1 MKLTKETLKRIIKE
15 ELQATLREGSWSD
28 DSPWNDQLG
37 GKIGNP
43 YGGDKVSLVR
53 SLNNAIY
60 SLDQGYD
67 QEEIDAGKETLARVK
82 EEMSPEDFE
91 IARKLADLF
100 VHYSEYATRADV
112 EQTKSEMAALCA
124 KLGITLDDII

>member
-1 MKLTKETLKRIIKE
+1 LE
-15 ELQATLREGSWSD
+15 ATLREGSWSD

-43 YGGDKVSLVR
+43 YGGDKVGLVR

-91 IARKLADLF
+91 IARELADLF
-100 VHYSEYATRADV
+100 VYYSEYATRADV
-112 EQTKSEMAALCA
+112 EQTKSEMEALCA

>member
-1 MKLTKETLKRIIKE
+1 MKLTKEALKRIIKE
-15 ELQATLREGSWSD
+15 ELEATLREGSWSD

-43 YGGDKVSLVR
+43 YGGDKISLVR
-53 SLNNAIY
+53 SLNNAMN
-60 SLDQGYD
+60 SLEPGSEP
-67 QEEIDAGKETLARVK
+67 EEIASAQETLARVK

-91 IARKLADLF
+91 IAEKLAKRY
-100 VHYSEYATRADV
+100 VYYQNYATDMDH
-112 EQTKSEMAALCA
+112 EMIEKQMERMCE

>member
-1 MKLTKETLKRIIKE
+1 MKLTKEALKRIIKE

-43 YGGDKVSLVR
+43 YGGDKISLVR
-53 SLNNAIY
+53 SLNNAMN
-60 SLDQGYD
+60 SLEPGSEP
-67 QEEIDAGKETLARVK
+67 EEIASAQETLARVK

-91 IARKLADLF
+91 IAEKLAKRY
-100 VHYSEYATRADV
+100 VYYQNYATDMDH
-112 EQTKSEMAALCA
+112 EMIEKQMERMCE

>member
-1 MKLTKETLKRIIKE
+1 
-15 ELQATLREGSWSD
+15 
-28 DSPWNDQLG
+28 
-37 GKIGNP
+37 
-43 YGGDKVSLVR
+43 VR

-60 SLDQGYD
+60 SLDQGYN

-91 IARKLADLF
+91 IARELADLF
-100 VHYSEYATRADV
+100 VYYSEYATRADV
-112 EQTKSEMAALCA
+112 EQTKSEMEALCA